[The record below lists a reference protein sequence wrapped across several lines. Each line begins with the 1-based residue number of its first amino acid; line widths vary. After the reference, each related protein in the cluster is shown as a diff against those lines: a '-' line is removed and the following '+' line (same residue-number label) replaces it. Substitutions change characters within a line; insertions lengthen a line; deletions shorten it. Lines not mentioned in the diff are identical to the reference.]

1 MVKFSNK
8 ADVKTLI
15 KDLKA
20 NGFTVTNSDGWFTA
34 LDDDGTKVMVAVPV
48 VRTGSYMLR
57 LHDDYFAAA

>member
-8 ADVKTLI
+8 ANVKTLI

-34 LDDDGTKVMVAVPV
+34 LDDDGTKVMVAMPHSN
-48 VRTGSYMLR
+48 GSYMLR
-57 LHDDYFAAA
+57 LHDDYFSAA